1 MTGKQIVSLTREY
14 EGTMVPTPGVYD
26 IDPKHTTA
34 EFVARHL
41 MITKV
46 RGRLD
51 DVSGTIHIAEV
62 PEGSSVEVTID
73 AKSVHTGEEQRDAH
87 LRSADFFDVEE
98 HPTWTFKSTAV
109 EHVRDN
115 LWKVTGDLTIRATTR
130 PVVLETEFDGAGPT
144 PWGPSALAFE
154 RGDRDRPR
162 GLGAHL
168 ERGPRDW
175 GSRRGQEGPNRAQR
189 GGSRP
194 PARGIPGELSDRGRQ
209 GAGAIPSTSSSCAA
223 VSTQLLAFA
232 FARTCTGVVAPA
244 ITEVTVGFMISQATA
259 SSRTL

>member
-14 EGTMVPTPGVYD
+14 EGTMVPTPGIYD

-73 AKSVHTGEEQRDAH
+73 AKRVHTGEEQRDAH

-115 LWKVTGDLTIRATTR
+115 LWKVTGDLTIRGTTR

-144 PWGPSALAFE
+144 PWGPSALAFSAVTE
-154 RGDRDRPR
+154 IDR
-162 GLGAHL
+162 
-168 ERGPRDW
+168 EDW
-175 GSRRGQEGPNRAQR
+175 GLTWN
-189 GGSRP
+189 
-194 PARGIPGELSDRGRQ
+194 
-209 GAGAIPSTSSSCAA
+209 AA
-223 VSTQLLAFA
+223 LETG
-232 FARTCTGVVAPA
+232 GVV
-244 ITEVTVGFMISQATA
+244 VGRKVRIELNVEALARQHEDSLA
-259 SSRTL
+259 S